1 MCGQLDLDTPL
12 SLPLLKIKY
21 KLITILIIFYF
32 VTYLKGFNRL
42 SYIGYK
48 KLYPNQFIVS

>member
-1 MCGQLDLDTPL
+1 MFGQLALDTPL

-42 SYIGYK
+42 RYFGYK
-48 KLYPNQFIVS
+48 KLD